1 MGGSKL
7 AIVAR
12 RVVTQVIASRNQA
25 KRQQEESEQR
35 ERVAR
40 EQLEKQKEVRLR
52 SHARLYLSEE
62 AQPRETA
69 QQTEPMHEIAI
80 SGELHAKLTEAG
92 IEIRIT
98 ALTLARTLT
107 LPQL

>member
-1 MGGSKL
+1 MHALSLSGLDSLTKL
-7 AIVAR
+7 VPLA
-12 RVVTQVIASRNQA
+12 
-25 KRQQEESEQR
+25 
-35 ERVAR
+35 
-40 EQLEKQKEVRLR
+40 
-52 SHARLYLSEE
+52 
-62 AQPRETA
+62 PRPSDGLGLISSAE
-69 QQTEPMHEIAI
+69 MHEIAI